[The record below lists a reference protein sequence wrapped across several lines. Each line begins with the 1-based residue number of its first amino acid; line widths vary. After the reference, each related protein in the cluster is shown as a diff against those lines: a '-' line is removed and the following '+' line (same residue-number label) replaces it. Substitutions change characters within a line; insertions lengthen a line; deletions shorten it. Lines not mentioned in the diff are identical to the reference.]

1 MCEEGDERMKK
12 IGSEYT
18 IRGCAS
24 ENESEATNPWGNGIR
39 IPLWDGDFSTGFRV
53 VEFYVFPQDF
63 SSGSP
68 PDVLGKL
75 ATSGHC
81 GITAN
86 DFFNAGDSREI
97 AWSAGLGQTDGNT
110 GVLGQGVIDPD
121 NMAVEDLFFYARGA
135 TDTAQVNYMAVLQ
148 KYDISEWEG
157 ALIIARDHARGD

>member
-1 MCEEGDERMKK
+1 MKK
-12 IGSEYT
+12 VGTYT

-24 ENESEATNPWGNGIR
+24 ENESEALKSWGYGNR
-39 IPLWDGDFSTGFRV
+39 ISLFDGRFDTGYRV

-75 ATSGHC
+75 ATSGDC
-81 GITAN
+81 DITAN
-86 DFFNAGDSREI
+86 AFFNAADDREI

-121 NMAVEDLFFYARGA
+121 NLIVEDLYFYSRGA
-135 TDTAQVNYMAVLQ
+135 TDTAQVNYLAVLE
-148 KYDISEWEG
+148 KYEFSEWRG
-157 ALIIARDHARGD
+157 ALAMATDKQGDANA